1 MARAEATGRA
11 SRNGFALGRL
21 GIPAGMS
28 EHFREDEGWDDP
40 EAEEEDEDE
49 REAQG
54 EDPTS
59 PARGFEDFGDLEEHD
74 EDNY

>member
-1 MARAEATGRA
+1 
-11 SRNGFALGRL
+11 
-21 GIPAGMS
+21 MS